1 MNNMIDFSLTEEQLL
16 LQKTCRRF
24 AEKEIKPIAAEYDR
38 RPDPA
43 ERIIPREYYVK
54 AAKLGLSKIMASE
67 EHGGGG
73 LGNLGMAIAIEEFA
87 AADCGF
93 AMVMDV
99 VNIMSYHMTQGLF
112 PERIHKWFKEKE
124 AAEGVVLVAGTVGEP
139 VAGGTEAWCEI
150 PDPKLGIKAYARLE
164 GDEWVINGSKHM
176 WGINAGI
183 ADCYTVFARTDM
195 TKPQT
200 EATSIFF
207 IPAGTPGLSLGKF
220 HDKIGLR
227 TAAQTEVFLDDVRV
241 PNDFEMVPNVLAFPR
256 LLPLYACVGFGAMA
270 VGVARAALE
279 YCIEYAKQR
288 VTWGKP
294 IIEHQAVAMMLADMK
309 IDVEA
314 SRLLTWYAAWT
325 NDQYRDAIVY
335 HSRGP
340 VQKVF
345 NTEAAIRV
353 TQKAINILGG
363 YGLDNA
369 LPVEKWHRD
378 VLPLTIA
385 DIHNNILR
393 LQIAESMWMEFPI
406 PSVR

>member
-1 MNNMIDFSLTEEQLL
+1 MVDFSLTEEQLL
-16 LQKTCRRF
+16 LQETCRKF
-24 AEKEIKPIAAEYDR
+24 AEKEIGPIAAEYDR

-54 AAKLGLSKIMASE
+54 AAKLGLSKIMGTE
-67 EHGGGG
+67 EHGEGG
-73 LGNLGMAIAIEEFA
+73 LGNLGLAIAIEEFA

-93 AMVMDV
+93 AMVMHMI
-99 VNIMSYHMTQGLF
+99 NLIKYHTSQGMF
-112 PERIHKWFKEKE
+112 NETITKWLQEKE
-124 AAEGVVLVAGTVGEP
+124 AAEGVVLLAGPVGEP

-150 PDPKLGIKAYARLE
+150 PDPKLGIKTHARLE
-164 GDEWVINGSKHM
+164 GDEWVINGTKHM
-176 WGINAGI
+176 WGITAGI
-183 ADCYTVFARTDM
+183 ADCYVIFARTDM

-207 IPAGTPGLSLGKF
+207 VPADTRGFSVGKF
-220 HDKIGLR
+220 HNKIGVR
-227 TAAQTEVFLDDVRV
+227 TVAQTEVFLDDVRV
-241 PNDFEMVPNVLAFPR
+241 PKDFEMVQGVLFFPR
-256 LLPLYACVGFGAMA
+256 LLPIEACIGFGALA
-270 VGVARAALE
+270 TGVARAALE
-279 YCIEYAKQR
+279 YSIEYAKQR

-294 IIEHQAVAMMLADMK
+294 IIEHQAVALMLADMK
-309 IDVEA
+309 IDVET

-325 NDQYRDAIVY
+325 NDQYADTLMY
-335 HSRGP
+335 HSRGAL
-340 VQKVF
+340 QKVF

-378 VLPLTIA
+378 ALTLTIA

-406 PSVR
+406 PSLR